1 MFSRC
6 TPHRPAVVASWLPS
20 ALVASL
26 LASLV
31 AALPTGLVALAAPS
45 TAVAQPQAPSATA
58 TADDPIVEARE
69 ALRKKDKPRLQ
80 ALRDR
85 VVAARHPLASWV
97 DYWELGSRLSEAQ
110 QPELEAFFERWSG
123 SYVEDRL
130 RNDWLLELGRRRDW
144 ANFAREHPRYRMN
157 DDREVQCYALLVQHL
172 AGHEVKH
179 AALAAW
185 YAQRDLDEGCN
196 ALATALAE
204 AHKLKPGDIWH
215 EMRLSVDAN
224 RPRAARAAAALL
236 GPSTA
241 TMTAEVL
248 DQPARFLK
256 RRLVEPSGQHKELA
270 VLALMRLAAS
280 DPDAAQ
286 AELEAGWSRWLDDD
300 DAALAWAS
308 IARGLAQRLNDRADE
323 VYQQAWRRQREQGG
337 TPRWSDETLAWNVR
351 AALRSP
357 RLDRERWGRVLQAID
372 AMSAAEQKD
381 PGWAYWKA
389 RALKARARSGAERER
404 ANAAF
409 EPLAAGVGYY
419 ALLAAQELGRPAS
432 LPPLPPPLTEAE
444 LAQAAQ
450 TPGLQRGLQ
459 MARIGLRDEGRREWN
474 FSLRGLGDRE
484 LLAAAQ
490 FACQAQ
496 DWQLCINTSERTRE
510 QIDLRQRYPMPFA
523 AEITARARDSGLEP
537 AFVFGL
543 IRQETR
549 FLPLLRSSA
558 GAAGLMQLMPA
569 TARWTAR
576 KLGVPFQPEQV
587 TDVDTNLRLGTTYL
601 KLVLDDF
608 AGSQTLAAAAY
619 NAGPNRPRRWREGP
633 VLDTAAWAENIP
645 FNETRDYVKKV
656 LTNATIYDHLLGNA
670 APRPLV
676 QRLGPRIG
684 PREAGAAAADT
695 NLP

>member
-1 MFSRC
+1 MFSR
-6 TPHRPAVVASWLPS
+6 RSLNRSKSWL
-20 ALVASL
+20 
-26 LASLV
+26 
-31 AALPTGLVALAAPS
+31 LVALSATLTAAF
-45 TAVAQPQAPSATA
+45 AQPQPQLQSPPAAGATAAAGAPSP
-58 TADDPIVEARE
+58 DDPIVEARE

-80 ALRDR
+80 ALRER
-85 VVAARHPLASWV
+85 VVAARHPLAQWV
-97 DYWELGSRLSEAQ
+97 DYWELGSRLAEAQ
-110 QPELEAFFERWSG
+110 QGELEAFFERWSG

-144 ANFAREHPRYRMN
+144 VNFTREHPRYRMN
-157 DDREVQCYALLVQHL
+157 DDLEVQCYALLAQHL
-172 AGHEVKH
+172 AGREVKA

-185 YAQRDLDEGCN
+185 YAQRELDDGCN

-204 AHKLKPGDIWH
+204 AHKLKAGEIWH

-224 RPRAARAAAALL
+224 RLRAARAAAALL

-241 TMTAEVL
+241 TAIGEVL

-256 RRLVEPSGQHKELA
+256 RHLVEPSGQHQELA
-270 VLALMRLAAS
+270 VLALMRLAAG

-286 AELEAGWSRWLDDD
+286 AELASGWSRWLDDD
-300 DAALAWAS
+300 DAALAWAT
-308 IARGLAQRLNDRADE
+308 IGRALAQRLDDRAYDA
-323 VYQQAWRRQREQGG
+323 YQQAWRRQREQGSA
-337 TPRWSDETLAWNVR
+337 PRWSDDTLAWNVR

-357 RLDRERWGRVLQAID
+357 RPDRERWGRVLQAIE
-372 AMSAAEQKD
+372 AMSPAAAKD
-381 PGWAYWKA
+381 PGWDYWKA
-389 RALKARARSGAERER
+389 RALKARARNEAERER
-404 ANAAF
+404 AAAAF
-409 EPLAAGVGYY
+409 ERLANGAGSFGYY
-419 ALLAAQELGRPAS
+419 TLLAAQDLGRPAG

-444 LAQAAQ
+444 QALAAQ

-510 QIDLRQRYPMPFA
+510 QVDLRQRYPMPFA

-549 FLPLLRSSA
+549 FLPQLRSSA

-587 TDVDTNLRLGTTYL
+587 TDIPTNLLLGTTYL

-608 AGSQTLAAAAY
+608 AGSQALAAAAY

-633 VLDTAAWAENIP
+633 VLDTAIWAENIP

-656 LTNATIYDHLLGNA
+656 LANATIYDHLLGNA
-670 APRPLV
+670 APRPLL

-684 PREAGAAAADT
+684 PREAGAAAADA